1 MSRQSLTALAKSL
14 GIMDNDDPFAD
25 VAEEQEMLIEKT
37 PPKTPPSET
46 ALQLDEWTRRR
57 GLELTETNEFM
68 QEKEIDELE
77 AADLYG
83 AAFLPDPKLTE
94 HCKDATR
101 HEFLKTMMETPD
113 YQNLHQQTMAN
124 VEAAELAAC
133 SFAEHWSEHRAACAE
148 ARKKA
153 SSCPPGS
160 PGSKPKMPSPMG
172 AASKAL
178 ASASCAVSGLSEA
191 CSAFGLGGDGAAP
204 GAKLNK
210 TRIGN
215 LMKRVAKSQYLKKII
230 ELAGRFRRVAQS
242 QQRQKAKHGLDE
254 VVGIVQ
260 NNDIPRLL
268 PQELA
273 QFNDPDLELDFLR
286 RLQERQ
292 TLCFDFKGIESVA
305 KGPIIVVV
313 DESGSM
319 SGTKIETAKALAL
332 AMAWIARKQRRWC
345 CFMAFSGG
353 SEHRT
358 IIMEPGKQNEEE
370 LVEWLEGFIGGG
382 TTLDVPLVEL
392 PAYFDANL
400 QHLKGKTDVLCITD
414 AIVECPP
421 EMAEN
426 FLAWKKRSQCKM
438 ITFVIEGEP
447 GDLAPLSDQLFLMNA
462 IEVDSEAVQ
471 TAVSI

>member
-14 GIMDNDDPFAD
+14 GIMETDDPFAD
-25 VAEEQEMLIEKT
+25 VAEEELIVD
-37 PPKTPPSET
+37 KTPPSTPLSDT
-46 ALQLDEWTRRR
+46 ALQLDDWTKRR

-68 QEKEIDELE
+68 QSKEIDELE

-83 AAFLPDPKLTE
+83 AAFLPEPKLAE
-94 HCKDATR
+94 HCKDPQR
-101 HEFLKTMMETPD
+101 HEFLKAMMETPD
-113 YQNLHQQTMAN
+113 YQNLHQTTSAN

-133 SFAEHWSEHRAACAE
+133 SFAEHWSDHRAACAE
-148 ARKKA
+148 AKKKA
-153 SSCPPGS
+153 ASAPPGS
-160 PGSKPKMPSPMG
+160 SGCKPKMPSPMG
-172 AASKAL
+172 AASRAL
-178 ASASCAVSGLSEA
+178 SSAASAVSSMMDTCG
-191 CSAFGLGGDGAAP
+191 AFGLGGNGANP
-204 GAKLNK
+204 GGSLDKG
-210 TRIGN
+210 RIGR
-215 LMKRVAKSQYLKKII
+215 LMKKVAKSQNLKKII

-273 QFNDPDLELDFLR
+273 QFADPDLELDFLR

-319 SGTKIETAKALAL
+319 GGNKIETAKALAL
-332 AMAWIARKQRRWC
+332 AMAWIARKQKRWC

-358 IIMEPGKQNEEE
+358 IVLEPGKPKEEE

-392 PAYFDANL
+392 PAYFDKNL

-414 AIVECPP
+414 AIVSCPP
-421 EMAEN
+421 EMAEH

-447 GDLAPLSDQLFLMNA
+447 GDLAPLSDQLFQMDA
-462 IEVDSEAVQ
+462 IEADSEAVH